1 MFDQPD
7 SKGSFSL
14 SGASEATAADA
25 PRSPAQGRRVLFL
38 DDDIR
43 RAEIFLAICP
53 EAVWVET
60 AQACIDRLAEPWD
73 EIHLDHDLGGER
85 YVDVDREDCGMEVVR
100 WLCAKPRPHLAR
112 ARFFIHSH
120 HLAAASLMVQCLIR
134 AEYAAE
140 FRPFGFD
147 MVDLLAFEEIS
158 RSHGPTAAA
167 ISPRGRLARLR
178 RRLAGW
184 LARRRRGP

>member
-1 MFDQPD
+1 MSNETV
-7 SKGSFSL
+7 SKAESVSRE
-14 SGASEATAADA
+14 ASESTPVA
-25 PRSPAQGRRVLFL
+25 SPTQGRRVLFL

-43 RAEIFLAICP
+43 RAEVFLALRP

-73 EIHLDHDLGGER
+73 EVHLDHDLGGER
-85 YVDVDREDCGMEVVR
+85 YVDVSRDDCGMEVVR
-100 WLCAKPRPHLAR
+100 WLCARPRPHLAG

-120 HLAAASLMVQCLIR
+120 HLAAASLMVQCLLR
-134 AEYAAE
+134 ADYAAE

-147 MVDLLAFEEIS
+147 MVDLLAFEEMADLKPS
-158 RSHGPTAAA
+158 RAEPAA
-167 ISPRGRLARLR
+167 PRGWIARWR

-184 LARRRRGP
+184 LPRRRPEP